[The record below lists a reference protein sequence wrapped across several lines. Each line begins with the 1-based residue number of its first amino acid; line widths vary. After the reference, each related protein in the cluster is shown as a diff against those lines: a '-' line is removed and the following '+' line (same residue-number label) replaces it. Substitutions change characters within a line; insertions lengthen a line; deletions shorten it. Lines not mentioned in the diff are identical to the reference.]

1 MKEIKEQLKNKSY
14 VINPIVLKN
23 ICNLE
28 IDIKEFLLL
37 LYFMNEK
44 NELDLDDIK
53 EKIGLIDNDIL
64 NVFNSLINK
73 KMIEI
78 VMKKDNKNIKEEISL
93 DLFFDKLLLNNVAE
107 EEKESDIYTMFE
119 KEFGRTLSPI
129 EYETISNWLYNN
141 IDEETIVKAL
151 KEAVLNGV
159 TSLRYIDKILSEWT
173 KEDAKKDYVELFDY
187 DWLGD
192 SKND

>member
-1 MKEIKEQLKNKSY
+1 MKEIREQLKHKSF

-44 NELDLDDIK
+44 NELDLENIK
-53 EKIGLIDNDIL
+53 EKIGLSDNDIL
-64 NVFNSLINK
+64 NTFNSLINK
-73 KMIEI
+73 KLIEI
-78 VMKKDNKNIKEEISL
+78 VMKKSDKNIKEEISL
-93 DLFFDKLLLNNVAE
+93 DLFYDKLLLNNNKE
-107 EEKESDIYTMFE
+107 EEKSDIYSVFE
-119 KEFGRTLSPI
+119 KEFGRTLSPM
-129 EYETISNWLYNN
+129 EYETISNWIYNK
-141 IDEETIVKAL
+141 IPEETIIKAL

-173 KEDAKKDYVELFDY
+173 KKDTKKDYVELFDY

>member
-1 MKEIKEQLKNKSY
+1 MKEIREQLKHKSF

-28 IDIKEFLLL
+28 IDIKELLLL

-44 NELDLDDIK
+44 NELDLENIK
-53 EKIGLIDNDIL
+53 EKIGLSDNDIL
-64 NVFNSLINK
+64 NTFNSLINK
-73 KMIEI
+73 KLIEI
-78 VMKKDNKNIKEEISL
+78 VMKKSDKNIKEEISL
-93 DLFFDKLLLNNVAE
+93 DLFYDKLLLNNNKE
-107 EEKESDIYTMFE
+107 EEKSDIYSVFE
-119 KEFGRTLSPI
+119 KEFGRTLSPM
-129 EYETISNWLYNN
+129 EYETISNWIYNK
-141 IDEETIVKAL
+141 IPEETIIKAL

-173 KEDAKKDYVELFDY
+173 KKDTKKDYVELFDY

>member
-14 VINPIVLKN
+14 VINPIILKN

-64 NVFNSLINK
+64 NAFNLLINK
-73 KMIEI
+73 KLIEI

-93 DLFFDKLLLNNVAE
+93 DLFFDKLLLSNVPE

>member
-1 MKEIKEQLKNKSY
+1 MKEIREQLKHKSF

-44 NELDLDDIK
+44 NELDLENIK
-53 EKIGLIDNDIL
+53 EKIGLSDNDIL
-64 NVFNSLINK
+64 NTFNSLINK
-73 KMIEI
+73 KLIEV
-78 VMKKDNKNIKEEISL
+78 VMKKSDKNIKEEISL
-93 DLFFDKLLLNNVAE
+93 DLFYDKLLLNNNKE
-107 EEKESDIYTMFE
+107 EEKSDIYSVFE
-119 KEFGRTLSPI
+119 KEFGRTLSPM
-129 EYETISNWLYNN
+129 EYETISNWIYNK
-141 IDEETIVKAL
+141 IPEETIIKAL

-173 KEDAKKDYVELFDY
+173 KKDTKKDYVELFDY